1 MLTTVKHRAR
11 SELARTVAR
20 ASVYGEP
27 VPRLVAMA
35 QADPAVLELA
45 LGYCRADEGAD
56 DGATTK
62 LLHALLSC
70 LDDEHSSVPF

>member
-1 MLTTVKHRAR
+1 MGDVKHRAR

-27 VPRLVAMA
+27 VPRLLALA
-35 QADPAVLELA
+35 QGDAAVLEQA

-56 DGATTK
+56 DSATTK
-62 LLHALLSC
+62 LLHALLVC